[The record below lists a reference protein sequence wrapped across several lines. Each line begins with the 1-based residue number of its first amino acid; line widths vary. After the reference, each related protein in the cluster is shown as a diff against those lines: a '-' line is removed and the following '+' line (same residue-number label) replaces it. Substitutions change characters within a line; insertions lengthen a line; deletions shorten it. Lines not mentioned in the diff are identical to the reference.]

1 MTDNLIQKGR
11 NFLGKDI
18 LIVTGEESNNRL
30 DTYLVKQY
38 EKLSRSYIQKLIKG
52 NHVKVNNEPQKPNY
66 IIKSGDEIGI
76 NLPEIEELS
85 IKPENIHI
93 DVVYEDGDI
102 VVVNKQQGIIVHPAQ
117 GNLSG
122 TLVNGLLYRYGSEL
136 SDINGIMRPG
146 IVHRIDKDT
155 SGLLVIAKNN
165 DSHKILA
172 GQFKQHTVNRK
183 YHAIVSGIIKET
195 NATIDAPIGRDPADR
210 LKRRVI
216 GGGRHAVTH
225 FRVLDRFKDHTYIE
239 ATLETGR
246 THQIRVHFSYIGR
259 PILGD
264 PVYGYKN
271 PKFRLKGQVLHAKTL
286 GFVHPGT
293 GEYVEFTSSLPGY
306 FNKLLKVLRSNC
318 PREQ

>member
-1 MTDNLIQKGR
+1 MGRENLT
-11 NFLGKDI
+11 
-18 LIVTGEESNNRL
+18 VTEDESKNRL

-38 EKLSRSYIQKLIKG
+38 EKLSRSYIQKLIKE
-52 NHVKVNNEPQKPNY
+52 NHVKVNGEPEKPNY
-66 IIKSGDEIGI
+66 IVKSGDEIEV
-76 NLPEIEELS
+76 NLPQTEELS
-85 IKPENIHI
+85 IKPEDIQI

-102 VVVNKQQGIIVHPAQ
+102 VIVNKQQGMIVHPAL

-122 TLVNGLLYRYGSEL
+122 TLVNGLLYRYGSGL
-136 SDINGIMRPG
+136 SDVNGTMRPG

-165 DSHKILA
+165 NSHKILA

-183 YHAIVSGIIKET
+183 YHAIVSGVIKET
-195 NATIDAPIGRDPADR
+195 SATIDAPIGRDPVDR

-225 FRVLDRFKDHTYIE
+225 FRVLDRFKDYTYIE

-259 PILGD
+259 PVLGD
-264 PVYGYKN
+264 PLYGYKN
-271 PKFRLKGQVLHAKTL
+271 SKFRLKGQVLHAKTL
-286 GFVHPGT
+286 GFVHPVK
-293 GEYVEFTSSLPGY
+293 GEYVEFTSDLPGY
-306 FNKLLKVLRSNC
+306 FNKLLKVLKNNYFK
-318 PREQ
+318 EH